1 MKLYYIHC
9 YVVMRDEYSHF
20 VVAHVQTL
28 KARGKLSLI
37 LKILKAYRIGY
48 FFEVSRYAEPAFPD
62 RRH

>member
-9 YVVMRDEYSHF
+9 YVVMRDAYSHF
-20 VVAHVQTL
+20 VVTHMKTL
-28 KARGKLSLI
+28 KARGKLMLM

-48 FFEVSRYAEPAFPD
+48 YFEVSRDAEPEFPD